1 MAPGG
6 MAERR
11 WAMAGA
17 IAGLVIGLA
26 AFPPAAWLASA
37 VDRIS
42 HGQVQLVESRGT
54 VWDGSARLLL
64 TGGSASQDARI
75 LPGRLGWTLRPGLA
89 AWRLKIDADCCTPQS
104 LLADLAPGWGTWR
117 MDIAVADSRWPA
129 AVLTGLGAPWNTV
142 QPRGQLRVRTEG
154 LSLEWSEGRM
164 QVQGTATLDA
174 LDLSSGLST
183 LRPIG
188 SYRLQLLGDGPSQ
201 PPQLVLETLQGS
213 LMLSGRGQWNG
224 ARWNFR
230 GQARA
235 APEQE
240 LVLGNLLNIVGRRQG
255 ARSDIALD

>member
-1 MAPGG
+1 

-11 WAMAGA
+11 WALAGA
-17 IAGLVIGLA
+17 IAGLAIGLGV
-26 AFPPAAWLASA
+26 FPPAAWLASA
-37 VDRIS
+37 VDHFS
-42 HGQVQLVESRGT
+42 HGRVQLVESQGT
-54 VWDGSARLLL
+54 LWDGSARLLL

-75 LPGRLGWTLRPGLA
+75 LPGRLGWTLRPGLVK
-89 AWRLKIDADCCTPQS
+89 WRLKIDAECCTPQG
-104 LLADLAPGWGTWR
+104 LLADVVPGWHTGR
-117 MDIAVADSRWPA
+117 IDIALADSRWPA

-142 QPRGQLRVRTEG
+142 QPRGQLRGRTQG
-154 LSLEWSEGRM
+154 LSLEWSEGRI
-164 QVQGTATLDA
+164 QVQGTATLDV

-188 SYRLQLLGDGPSQ
+188 SYRLQLLGAGMSQ

-213 LMLSGRGQWNG
+213 LELSGRGQWNG

-240 LVLGNLLNIVGRRQG
+240 PVLGNLLNIVGRRQG

>member
-104 LLADLAPGWGTWR
+104 LLADLAPG
-117 MDIAVADSRWPA
+117 
-129 AVLTGLGAPWNTV
+129 VLTGLGAPWNTV

>member
-1 MAPGG
+1 

-11 WAMAGA
+11 WGLAGA
-17 IAGLVIGLA
+17 ISGLLIGLGVFA
-26 AFPPAAWLASA
+26 PASWLASA
-37 VDRIS
+37 LGHFS
-42 HGQVQLVESRGT
+42 HGQVQLVEARGT
-54 VWDGSARLLL
+54 VWNGSARLLL
-64 TGGSASQDARI
+64 TGGSASQDARL

-89 AWRLKIDADCCTPQS
+89 NWRLRIDAECCTPQG
-104 LLADLAPGWGTWR
+104 LLADVVPGWRTWR
-117 MDIAVADSRWPA
+117 IDVALADSRWPA
-129 AVLTGLGAPWNTV
+129 AVLTGLGAPWNTL
-142 QPRGQLRVRTEG
+142 QPRGQLRVRTQG

-164 QVQGTATLDA
+164 QVQGEATIDA

-188 SYRLQLLGDGPSQ
+188 SYRLQLRGAGLSN

-213 LMLSGRGQWNG
+213 LKLSGRGQWNG

-230 GQARA
+230 GEARA